1 MTIPYD
7 CFSLDISDQNLLFV
21 SNLEGRVGMEQKKIR
36 RAIYIFVAIVPLL
49 LAGCSSSSSSDASD
63 VSSDLLD
70 YFTESANVLSVKDAS
85 LSSCPSATL
94 GQMADAFMTNP
105 SWRDFPSTSGG
116 TVVELTGEISYD
128 GFPADAL
135 IQFDLSGGSFEAV
148 YLGINN
154 VDQNMLILSA
164 LLTKM
169 CNAAY

>member
-1 MTIPYD
+1 MRSKMSKRP
-7 CFSLDISDQNLLFV
+7 
-21 SNLEGRVGMEQKKIR
+21 
-36 RAIYIFVAIVPLL
+36 IYILLAIVPLL
-49 LAGCSSSSSSDASD
+49 LAGCSSSSDSSDT
-63 VSSDLLD
+63 SSDLLD
-70 YFTESANVLSVKDAS
+70 YFTESANVSSVKDAS

-128 GFPADAL
+128 GLPADAL

-148 YLGINN
+148 YLGING
-154 VDQNMLILSA
+154 VDQNRLVLSA

-169 CNAAY
+169 CDAAY

>member
-1 MTIPYD
+1 MRSTMSKRPIYV
-7 CFSLDISDQNLLFV
+7 LLAVIS
-21 SNLEGRVGMEQKKIR
+21 
-36 RAIYIFVAIVPLL
+36 LL

-63 VSSDLLD
+63 ATSDLLD
-70 YFTESANVLSVKDAS
+70 YFTESSNVLSVKDAS

-105 SWRDFPSTSGG
+105 SWRDFPSTTGS

-154 VDQNMLILSA
+154 VDQSLLVLSA
-164 LLTKM
+164 LLNKM
-169 CNAAY
+169 CDATY

>member
-1 MTIPYD
+1 MRSTMSKRPIYV
-7 CFSLDISDQNLLFV
+7 LLAVIS
-21 SNLEGRVGMEQKKIR
+21 
-36 RAIYIFVAIVPLL
+36 LL

-63 VSSDLLD
+63 ASSDLLD
-70 YFTESANVLSVKDAS
+70 YFTESANVSSVKDAS
-85 LSSCPSATL
+85 ISSCPSATL

-154 VDQNMLILSA
+154 VDQSLLVLSA
-164 LLTKM
+164 LLNKM
-169 CNAAY
+169 CDATY

>member
-1 MTIPYD
+1 MRSTMSKRPIYV
-7 CFSLDISDQNLLFV
+7 LLAVIS
-21 SNLEGRVGMEQKKIR
+21 
-36 RAIYIFVAIVPLL
+36 LL
-49 LAGCSSSSSSDASD
+49 LAGCSSSSSSDTSD
-63 VSSDLLD
+63 ASSDLLD
-70 YFTESANVLSVKDAS
+70 YFTESANVSSVKDAS
-85 LSSCPSATL
+85 ISSCPSATL

-154 VDQNMLILSA
+154 VDQSLLVLSA
-164 LLTKM
+164 LLNKM
-169 CNAAY
+169 CDATY

>member
-1 MTIPYD
+1 MRSKMSKRP
-7 CFSLDISDQNLLFV
+7 
-21 SNLEGRVGMEQKKIR
+21 
-36 RAIYIFVAIVPLL
+36 IYILLAIVPLL
-49 LAGCSSSSSSDASD
+49 LAGCSSSSDSSDA
-63 VSSDLLD
+63 SSDLLD
-70 YFTESANVLSVKDAS
+70 YFTESANVASVKDAS

-105 SWRDFPSTSGG
+105 SWRDFPSTTGG

-128 GFPADAL
+128 GLPADAL

-154 VDQNMLILSA
+154 VDQSLLVLSA

-169 CNAAY
+169 CDATY

>member
-1 MTIPYD
+1 MRSKMSKRPIYV
-7 CFSLDISDQNLLFV
+7 LLAVIS
-21 SNLEGRVGMEQKKIR
+21 
-36 RAIYIFVAIVPLL
+36 LL

-63 VSSDLLD
+63 ATSDLLD
-70 YFTESANVLSVKDAS
+70 YFTESSNVLSVKDAS

-154 VDQNMLILSA
+154 IDQSLLVLSA
-164 LLTKM
+164 LLNKM
-169 CNAAY
+169 CDATY

>member
-1 MTIPYD
+1 MRSTMSKRPIYV
-7 CFSLDISDQNLLFV
+7 LLAVIS
-21 SNLEGRVGMEQKKIR
+21 
-36 RAIYIFVAIVPLL
+36 LL

-63 VSSDLLD
+63 ATSDLLD
-70 YFTESANVLSVKDAS
+70 YFTESSNVLSVKDAS

-105 SWRDFPSTSGG
+105 SWRDFPSTTGS

-154 VDQNMLILSA
+154 IDQSLLVLSA
-164 LLTKM
+164 LLNKM
-169 CNAAY
+169 CDATY

>member
-1 MTIPYD
+1 MRSKMSKRP
-7 CFSLDISDQNLLFV
+7 
-21 SNLEGRVGMEQKKIR
+21 
-36 RAIYIFVAIVPLL
+36 IYILLAIVPLL
-49 LAGCSSSSSSDASD
+49 LAGCSSSSDSSDT
-63 VSSDLLD
+63 SSDLLD
-70 YFTESANVLSVKDAS
+70 YFTESANVSSVKDAS

-154 VDQNMLILSA
+154 VDQSLLVLSA
-164 LLTKM
+164 LLNKM
-169 CNAAY
+169 CDATY

>member
-1 MTIPYD
+1 MRSKMSKRP
-7 CFSLDISDQNLLFV
+7 
-21 SNLEGRVGMEQKKIR
+21 
-36 RAIYIFVAIVPLL
+36 IYILLAVISLL

-63 VSSDLLD
+63 ATSDLLD

-85 LSSCPSATL
+85 LGSCPSATL

-148 YLGINN
+148 YLGINE
-154 VDQNMLILSA
+154 VDQSMLMLSS
-164 LLTKM
+164 LLSKM
-169 CNAAY
+169 CDATY

>member
-1 MTIPYD
+1 MRSKMSKRPIHV
-7 CFSLDISDQNLLFV
+7 LLAVIS
-21 SNLEGRVGMEQKKIR
+21 
-36 RAIYIFVAIVPLL
+36 LL

-63 VSSDLLD
+63 ATSDLLD
-70 YFTESANVLSVKDAS
+70 YFTESSNVLSVKDAS

-154 VDQNMLILSA
+154 IDQSLLVLSA
-164 LLTKM
+164 LLNKM
-169 CNAAY
+169 CDATY

>member
-1 MTIPYD
+1 MSKRPIHV
-7 CFSLDISDQNLLFV
+7 LLAVIS
-21 SNLEGRVGMEQKKIR
+21 
-36 RAIYIFVAIVPLL
+36 LL

-63 VSSDLLD
+63 ATSDLLD
-70 YFTESANVLSVKDAS
+70 YFTESSNVLSVKDAS

-154 VDQNMLILSA
+154 IDQSLLVLSA
-164 LLTKM
+164 LLNKM
-169 CNAAY
+169 CDATY

>member
-1 MTIPYD
+1 MRSTMSKRPIYV
-7 CFSLDISDQNLLFV
+7 LLAVIS
-21 SNLEGRVGMEQKKIR
+21 
-36 RAIYIFVAIVPLL
+36 LL
-49 LAGCSSSSSSDASD
+49 LTGCSSSSSSDASD
-63 VSSDLLD
+63 ATSDLLD
-70 YFTESANVLSVKDAS
+70 YFTESSNVLSVKDAS

-154 VDQNMLILSA
+154 VDQSLLVLSA
-164 LLTKM
+164 LLNKM
-169 CNAAY
+169 CDATY

>member
-1 MTIPYD
+1 MSKRP
-7 CFSLDISDQNLLFV
+7 
-21 SNLEGRVGMEQKKIR
+21 
-36 RAIYIFVAIVPLL
+36 IYILLAIFPLL
-49 LAGCSSSSSSDASD
+49 LAGCSSSSDSSDA
-63 VSSDLLD
+63 SSDLLD
-70 YFTESANVLSVKDAS
+70 YFTESANVSSVKDAS
-85 LSSCPSATL
+85 LSSCPLATL

-154 VDQNMLILSA
+154 VDQSMLMLSS
-164 LLTKM
+164 LLGKM
-169 CNAAY
+169 CDAA

>member
-1 MTIPYD
+1 MRILMRKKPIYV
-7 CFSLDISDQNLLFV
+7 LLA
-21 SNLEGRVGMEQKKIR
+21 LI
-36 RAIYIFVAIVPLL
+36 PLL
-49 LAGCSSSSSSDASD
+49 LAGCSSSSDASD

-70 YFTESANVLSVKDAS
+70 YFTESANVSSVKDGS
-85 LSSCPSATL
+85 IGSCPSATL

-128 GFPADAL
+128 GFPAEAL

-154 VDQNMLILSA
+154 VDQSRLVLSA
-164 LLTKM
+164 LLNKM
-169 CNAAY
+169 CESTY